1 MKQKKK
7 VLDGQHTII
16 FIKSS
21 ETKYFNSVKYAY
33 GAVIEEQIYV
43 SSQFCCI
50 PAVLTQV
57 CAESASHHV
66 FLTGSTP
73 ASRHN
78 MPRRQM
84 ALRLPPHIL
93 NSQSRDLLLYSRQPG
108 LTLSKDKDA
117 ETALSFMFFVF
128 CCPWVAG
135 INSYSLASLPTPL
148 GCVLWLWEWCCV
160 EEIERGEQFKSKRY
174 QRKPNWWSLVDSC
187 QTYLCLI
194 LKPKYLNNTVK
205 LSVWNTVKS
214 CATFACRS
222 LFQHRNLFTRLCY
235 KPLKTDLPWSPKLL
249 LINGVWFCWSH

>member
-1 MKQKKK
+1 MKLKKK

-21 ETKYFNSVKYAY
+21 ETKYFNSFKYAY

-66 FLTGSTP
+66 LLTGSTP

-93 NSQSRDLLLYSRQPG
+93 NSQSRDLMLYSRQPG

-117 ETALSFMFFVF
+117 ESALSFMFFVF
-128 CCPWVAG
+128 LLSLGGRDKQLFVGKLAHSPRMCVVTVRRMLCWRNRARCTIQEQEVPKKTQLVITGGFMSDIQSWITE
-135 INSYSLASLPTPL
+135 IN
-148 GCVLWLWEWCCV
+148 
-160 EEIERGEQFKSKRY
+160 
-174 QRKPNWWSLVDSC
+174 
-187 QTYLCLI
+187 
-194 LKPKYLNNTVK
+194 
-205 LSVWNTVKS
+205 
-214 CATFACRS
+214 
-222 LFQHRNLFTRLCY
+222 
-235 KPLKTDLPWSPKLL
+235 
-249 LINGVWFCWSH
+249 